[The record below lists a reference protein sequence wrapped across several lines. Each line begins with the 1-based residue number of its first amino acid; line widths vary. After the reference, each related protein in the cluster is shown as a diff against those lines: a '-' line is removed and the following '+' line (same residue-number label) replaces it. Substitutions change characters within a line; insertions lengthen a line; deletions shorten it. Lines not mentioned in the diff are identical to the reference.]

1 MIWRQPISKQEENND
16 KNERRMSTQ
25 EYINST
31 PSFDLN
37 IFQYFRD
44 DL

>member
-1 MIWRQPISKQEENND
+1 MIWRQPTSTQEENNK

-25 EYINST
+25 EYIDLA
-31 PSFDLN
+31 PSFDLK
-37 IFQYFRD
+37 ISQYFRD